1 MVLALPPQH
10 GSGVAVEH
18 PQGVG
23 GLGNIEAKALLG
35 LQVKEPMLG
44 HPLPQ
49 HVLSVVTLLGY
60 YPVIQRLDTLARVFI
75 DDGEWIIP

>member
-1 MVLALPPQH
+1 MLTFPPQH

-18 PQGVG
+18 PQGVRG
-23 GLGNIEAKALLG
+23 FGNIEAKAFLG
-35 LQVKEPMLG
+35 LQMKEPMLG

-49 HVLSVVTLLGY
+49 HILCFVTLLGY
-60 YPVIQRLDTLARVFI
+60 YPVIQWLDTLARVFI